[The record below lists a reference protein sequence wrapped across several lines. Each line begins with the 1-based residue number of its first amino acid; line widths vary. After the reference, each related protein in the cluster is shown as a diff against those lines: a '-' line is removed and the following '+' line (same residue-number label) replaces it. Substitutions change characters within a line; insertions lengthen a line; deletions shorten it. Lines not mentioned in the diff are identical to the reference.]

1 MKKVILIL
9 NDLAGSGKTT
19 CAQVL
24 HEHLL
29 RRGVDHI
36 QVTTD
41 TTSDL
46 DLPEFETLDI
56 TDGLEPNDIVSLV
69 DRGSVAV
76 VDVHSEDGA
85 ATLGEFFVENE
96 IADLLGELEA
106 SLTVVIPAND
116 EVESFEGIERLTRMF
131 ADDADYVVVRSTV
144 PAEYS
149 AAFEG
154 SEGAHAL
161 EQLGA
166 VFVEMPE
173 MDSDL
178 VGELDGL
185 GLSVAEALYA
195 RKQLPRYLRNDLH
208 TWEIDFAEALG
219 DADEF
224 LLPGGQKTSG
234 ISPYATNPIELA
246 S

>member
-1 MKKVILIL
+1 MKKLILIL

-24 HEHLL
+24 HEHLR
-29 RRGVDHI
+29 RRGVDHL

-41 TTSDL
+41 TASDL
-46 DLPEFETLDI
+46 DLPDFEILDI
-56 TDGLEPNDIVSLV
+56 TDGLEPNDIVSLI
-69 DRGSVAV
+69 DRGSVV
-76 VDVHSEDGA
+76 IVDVHSEDGA
-85 ATLGEFFVENE
+85 AALGEFFVENE

-116 EVESFEGIERLTRMF
+116 EVASFDGIERLTRMF
-131 ADDADYVVVRSTV
+131 ADDAEYVVVRSTV

-149 AAFEG
+149 AAFEA
-154 SEGAHAL
+154 SEGANAL

-166 VFVEMPE
+166 IFVEMPE
-173 MDSDL
+173 MDCDL

-185 GLSVAEALYA
+185 GLSVAEALFS
-195 RKQLPRYLRNDLH
+195 RKQLPRYVRNDLH
-208 TWEIDFAEALG
+208 AWEIDFAEVLG

-224 LLPGGQKTSG
+224 LVPGGQKTWG
-234 ISPYATNPIELA
+234 VSPYATGSIGLA